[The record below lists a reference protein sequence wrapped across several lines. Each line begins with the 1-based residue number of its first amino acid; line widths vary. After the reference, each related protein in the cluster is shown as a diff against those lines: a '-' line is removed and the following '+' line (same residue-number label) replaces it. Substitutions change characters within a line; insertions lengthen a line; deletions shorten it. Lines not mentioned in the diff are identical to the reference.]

1 MYKNVNQNGCTY
13 SDLFIF
19 PNLKSFHYYK
29 LKNTMKKITFLFILI
44 SGFIF
49 SQERVNL
56 LDDEV
61 KILKEDLKKQ
71 KSKYDSLHLKNDEI
85 DYTIKMQ
92 NDFNIQYSKLLEL
105 NDFSIYEIQK
115 AIVNKFYE
123 KYKFFPEMEK
133 GFNKFDNAVDV
144 KNYIN
149 KVNYSFDFILWQDL
163 IIEIKN
169 YYKDK
174 IDKLEDYKNK
184 NLKRLGIS
192 IEQYNKLSE
201 NDKNLLWKEFK

>member
-1 MYKNVNQNGCTY
+1 
-13 SDLFIF
+13 
-19 PNLKSFHYYK
+19 
-29 LKNTMKKITFLFILI
+29 
-44 SGFIF
+44 
-49 SQERVNL
+49 
-56 LDDEV
+56 
-61 KILKEDLKKQ
+61 
-71 KSKYDSLHLKNDEI
+71 
-85 DYTIKMQ
+85 
-92 NDFNIQYSKLLEL
+92 
-105 NDFSIYEIQK
+105 
-115 AIVNKFYE
+115 
-123 KYKFFPEMEK
+123 MEK

-184 NLKRLGIS
+184 NLKRLSIS

>member
-1 MYKNVNQNGCTY
+1 
-13 SDLFIF
+13 
-19 PNLKSFHYYK
+19 
-29 LKNTMKKITFLFILI
+29 MKKITFLFILI

-71 KSKYDSLHLKNDEI
+71 KSKYDSLHLKND
-85 DYTIKMQ
+85 
-92 NDFNIQYSKLLEL
+92 DFNIQYSKLLEL

-115 AIVNKFYE
+115 AIVNNFYE

-133 GFNKFDNAVDV
+133 GFNKFDNEVDV

>member
-1 MYKNVNQNGCTY
+1 
-13 SDLFIF
+13 
-19 PNLKSFHYYK
+19 
-29 LKNTMKKITFLFILI
+29 MKKITFLFILI

-115 AIVNKFYE
+115 AIVNNFYE

-133 GFNKFDNAVDV
+133 GFNKFYNAVDV

>member
-1 MYKNVNQNGCTY
+1 MIENKY
-13 SDLFIF
+13 
-19 PNLKSFHYYK
+19 
-29 LKNTMKKITFLFILI
+29 ILLSALAI
-44 SGFIF
+44 GFA
-49 SQERVNL
+49 SCE
-56 LDDEV
+56 
-61 KILKEDLKKQ
+61 
-71 KSKYDSLHLKNDEI
+71 
-85 DYTIKMQ
+85 
-92 NDFNIQYSKLLEL
+92 
-105 NDFSIYEIQK
+105 
-115 AIVNKFYE
+115 
-123 KYKFFPEMEK
+123 PE
-133 GFNKFDNAVDV
+133 FDNAVDV